1 MYETLK
7 YEVKDGIAYI
17 TVCRPEALNALN
29 SKVIAELYDAFAAFD
44 ADADAAVAILTG
56 DGRSF
61 VAGADIGEMAGFNT
75 LEAREFA
82 KAGHRTMNFIEN
94 VSKPVIAAVNG
105 FALGGGCEL
114 SMACDI
120 RIAGFGGTQRL
131 ARLVG
136 KGMAKYLIYTAEVIG
151 AEEAGRIGLVEK
163 VVEPEE
169 LIPTCEAVAK
179 TIMSKAP
186 IAVGV
191 AKHAINNGYDMDM
204 KSASELEVSEFGISF
219 SSEDLKEGTSAFLEK
234 RAPEFKNK

>member
-1 MYETLK
+1 MFETLK

-17 TVCRPEALNALN
+17 TVNRPEALNALN
-29 SKVIAELYDAFAAFD
+29 SKVLAELYDAFAEFD
-44 ADADAAVAILTG
+44 ADEAARVAILTG
-56 DGRSF
+56 EGRSF
-61 VAGADIGEMAGFNT
+61 VAGADIAEMAKLNT
-75 LEAREFA
+75 IEARVFA

-120 RIAGFGGTQRL
+120 RIAS
-131 ARLVG
+131 
-136 KGMAKYLIYTAEVIG
+136 AKAKFIG

-169 LIPTCEAVAK
+169 LMPACEELAK
-179 TIMSKAP
+179 KIMSKAP
-186 IAVGV
+186 IAVSI

-204 KSASELEVSEFGISF
+204 KSASELEVNSFGLSF
-219 SSEDLKEGTSAFLEK
+219 SSEDMKEGTAAFLEK
-234 RAPEFKNK
+234 RPAEFKNK